1 MQFFSL
7 MLVELV
13 NMAVMLTNGTVMDI
27 IMNFLALVVISDFDD
42 FFFYAVSNEPLSKL
56 VIDGELQVFKA
67 DDPRKLDDITKIER
81 TTSDTA
87 RFNNEGNLLKMEE
100 GQIKM
105 G

>member
-7 MLVELV
+7 MMVELV

-67 DDPRKLDDITKIER
+67 EDPRKLDDITKIET

-87 RFNNEGNLLKMEE
+87 RFNNRGNLFNMDE
-100 GQIKM
+100 QIEM